1 MILTTIFYTGE
12 NRSSPHE
19 WDYQDTTSLSFD
31 KWLDKHNKDRIS
43 EGNTEEYKEDF
54 RYFEVDTKKYKEDK

>member
-12 NRSSPHE
+12 NRSSLYE

-31 KWLDKHNKDRIS
+31 KWLDKHNAKRRS
-43 EGNTEEYKEDF
+43 EGNIEEYKEDF
-54 RYFEVDTKKYKEDK
+54 RYFEVDTKKYEDK